1 MEMNLVGAE
10 VTGGGRAYFRSKR
23 IFYHNALDANS
34 SGWCFTVRGGLVY
47 GPFDSPSFA
56 ERMLAGLIE
65 KFKRSGDTG
74 GR

>member
-1 MEMNLVGAE
+1 METSLVGAE
-10 VTGGGRAYFRSKR
+10 AAGGGRAFFRSKR
-23 IFYHNALDANS
+23 IFYHNTLDTAS

-47 GPFDSPSFA
+47 GPFETQNFA

-65 KFKRSGDTG
+65 KFKRAGDTG

>member
-10 VTGGGRAYFRSKR
+10 TAGGRACFRSKR
-23 IFYHNALDANS
+23 IFYHNALDADS
-34 SGWCFTVRGGLVY
+34 SGWCFTVRGGQVY
-47 GPFDSPSFA
+47 GPFETKSFA
-56 ERMLAGLIE
+56 VQMLAGLIE